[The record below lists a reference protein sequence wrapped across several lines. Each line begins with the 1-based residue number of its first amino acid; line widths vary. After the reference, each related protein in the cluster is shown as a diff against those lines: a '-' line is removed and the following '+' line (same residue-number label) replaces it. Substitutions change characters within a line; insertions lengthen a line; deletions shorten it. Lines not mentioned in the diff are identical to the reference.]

1 MGETVLEQKR
11 HYGIAFILL
20 SVLLCAASS
29 PAASARFA
37 SPKGK
42 FEAVFAELEHRRFKK
57 SGKKHLEDTDRVT
70 YRIEVF
76 KKGEDKPAASVVFN
90 DVYGW
95 DEDSA
100 PTPVEQLFNMIIW
113 SPEEDFL
120 VLPYEGW
127 ASAPGTDV
135 LKACALN
142 PGLAWKEADFAFN
155 NFFFTDDLT
164 VVGDRHDDC
173 DLSVLLFDGKTGSTL
188 PVKASRSPVGYEL
201 ISVDGQA
208 AFIRE
213 VTDNCRIEEKA
224 QACFTMDLVTKKET
238 PAACPPPD
246 K

>member
-42 FEAVFAELEHRRFKK
+42 FEAVFAELGHRRFKK

-100 PTPVEQLFNMIIW
+100 PTPVEQLFKMIIW

-120 VLPYEGW
+120 AAGF
-127 ASAPGTDV
+127 AGFNAP
-135 LKACALN
+135 
-142 PGLAWKEADFAFN
+142 
-155 NFFFTDDLT
+155 
-164 VVGDRHDDC
+164 
-173 DLSVLLFDGKTGSTL
+173 
-188 PVKASRSPVGYEL
+188 
-201 ISVDGQA
+201 
-208 AFIRE
+208 
-213 VTDNCRIEEKA
+213 DN
-224 QACFTMDLVTKKET
+224 
-238 PAACPPPD
+238 
-246 K
+246 